1 MHGETNYLKLMLAI
15 AGGVVIGGIALWV
28 ASLLLGLGLMSA
40 VASGL
45 NVTAGAAYTRQLAKE
60 RGQQI
65 ESQRVP
71 PIDDALR
78 RKREQSER
86 GRQYWTQCEEWSR
99 NYKMTPTET
108 TRLNGKFYCERYG
121 TYIETGRTSNDKPPF

>member
-1 MHGETNYLKLMLAI
+1 MLAI

-28 ASLLLGLGLMSA
+28 ARLLLGIGLMSA

-45 NVTAGAAYTRQLAKE
+45 NVTVGDPPGSSVTAGAAYKRQLAKE

-65 ESQRVP
+65 ESRRVP